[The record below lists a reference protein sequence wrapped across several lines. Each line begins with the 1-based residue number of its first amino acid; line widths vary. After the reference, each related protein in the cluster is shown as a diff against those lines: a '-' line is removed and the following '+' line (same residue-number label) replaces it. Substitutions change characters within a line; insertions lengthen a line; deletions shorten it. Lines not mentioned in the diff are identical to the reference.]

1 MSTRY
6 FLDHTTGGLLAVNEP
21 DRCATYWKLAGQAHQ
36 TDHWLP
42 GFREIQLRMQAH
54 LKHCEA
60 CSDWFAMHIALG
72 EAVEEPVYGEL
83 PEAEPAPPV
92 KPYVPRQPRDLWRTM
107 PRRNGQ
113 RIDRIYAMFG
123 RSA

>member
-6 FLDHTTGGLLAVNEP
+6 FLDPASGQLLATTEP

-36 TDHWLP
+36 TDHWMP

-54 LKHCEA
+54 LNHCTA
-60 CSDWFAMHIALG
+60 CSDWFAMHFALG
-72 EAVEEPVYGEL
+72 EAVEEPVFGEL
-83 PEAEPAPPV
+83 PAAEPAAPV
-92 KPYVPRQPRDLWRTM
+92 KEYIPRQSRNLWKTM
-107 PRRNGQ
+107 PRRDGQ
-113 RIDRIYAMFG
+113 KLDRLYAMFG